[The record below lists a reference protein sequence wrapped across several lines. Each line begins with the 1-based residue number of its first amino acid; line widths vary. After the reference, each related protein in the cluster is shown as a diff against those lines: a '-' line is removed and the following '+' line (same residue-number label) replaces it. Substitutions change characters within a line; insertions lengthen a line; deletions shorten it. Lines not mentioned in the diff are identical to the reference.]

1 MFAFCSL
8 DFMTISDKIKT
19 ENDYFMTRSSNMKG
33 EILKKLRKERGLSQL
48 ELSKKM
54 KVTQSTIASLET
66 GRREASNELMINLA
80 NFFNV
85 SLDYLNGLTDNRN
98 GNDTEVVKSEGL
110 VRDLLIHLYK
120 SGLIKDINNIDDT
133 TKDIIMS
140 MVKKELELI
149 SKNK

>member
-1 MFAFCSL
+1 
-8 DFMTISDKIKT
+8 
-19 ENDYFMTRSSNMKG
+19 MKG

-85 SLDYLNGLTDNRN
+85 SLDYLNGLTDTRN
-98 GNDTEVVKSEGL
+98 GNENETVKSEGL

>member
-1 MFAFCSL
+1 
-8 DFMTISDKIKT
+8 
-19 ENDYFMTRSSNMKG
+19 MKG

>member
-1 MFAFCSL
+1 MI
-8 DFMTISDKIKT
+8 ISDKIKT